1 MTTTPENSRELA
13 VNEPKE
19 SAFTRPEKKTSA
31 LMAAAARA
39 KENRAVA
46 RAVRPERAPREK
58 KGGVLNLA
66 VMTLAAGLVA
76 TMAIP
81 AYAFNPNATNGE
93 AGDAALAQL
102 METGEQNVTVSENAA
117 ATTASRDNFTA
128 TTMEELE
135 AARRAAAEAEAR
147 AAAEA
152 QRAANAAQA
161 ASYTG
166 PSAQE
171 YAASSG
177 GSSAAKSSAGAT
189 VAAPSAS
196 FSLSGIYNTARQYIG
211 TPYVYGGA
219 DPSGFDC
226 SGLVMFVYAQYGISL
241 PHGVRGQANSGVRIS
256 KAEAQP
262 GDLVIFNDHSH
273 NGIYAGNGQILDA
286 PRPGKNVQQ
295 RPLWTDAVYY
305 VRITG

>member
-1 MTTTPENSRELA
+1 MTTTPENSRGLA

-128 TTMEELE
+128 TTMEELQ
-135 AARRAAAEAEAR
+135 AARAAVAEAEAR

-171 YAASSG
+171 YAASATSN
-177 GSSAAKSSAGAT
+177 ASAGASA
-189 VAAPSAS
+189 AAPSTS

-211 TPYVYGGA
+211 TPYVFGGA

-286 PRPGKNVQQ
+286 PRRGKNVQQ